1 MNFINLFDIIVIS
14 APKQTRPCIS
24 FAWHKVETNLLAIGY
39 DRTRNDHCITVC
51 DTERGVPNEKSI
63 IQLFGIGESANSMCW
78 DNGCRVLYAGMSQKH
93 LKMMDLRQTNAVVS
107 TCSTRAINGI
117 SVASN
122 GRIIA
127 GYIDNSIQLWD
138 IRRIDKPILT
148 HATEKTITDMSWCPT
163 RNSTLATV
171 QRESPYVH
179 LFDFHCSSPNETVTD
194 VVTHSIKRVI
204 SPFQRK
210 QNNARSTINNVSWHP
225 IDVERLLCLSG
236 AGVISDIKVQQRVAI
251 SWDPLNNLCGT
262 DGAQLNCLNAQ
273 TPPSTP
279 CEPIRSPW
287 LEPAKTAGPSSNN
300 SVEDILDIMHRRAVV
315 DYGKLSDTRKNGE
328 LAKNQSLKTVWQMI
342 GHMIEERCSTGFR
355 EVTGI
360 SEMVLLSW
368 HDFPNGPSVKAYK

>member
-1 MNFINLFDIIVIS
+1 
-14 APKQTRPCIS
+14 
-24 FAWHKVETNLLAIGY
+24 
-39 DRTRNDHCITVC
+39 
-51 DTERGVPNEKSI
+51 
-63 IQLFGIGESANSMCW
+63 MCW
-78 DNGCRVLYAGMSQKH
+78 DNTGRVLYAGMTQKH
-93 LKMMDLRQTNAVVS
+93 LKMMDLRQSNAVVS

-148 HATEKTITDMSWCPT
+148 HATEKSINDMSWCPT

-171 QRESPYVH
+171 QRDSPYVH

-210 QNNARSTINNVSWHP
+210 PNNARTINNVSWHP
-225 IDVERLLCLSG
+225 FDVERLLCLSG
-236 AGVISDIKVQQRVAI
+236 SGVINDVKVQQRVAI
-251 SWDPLNNLCGT
+251 AWDPLNNLCGT
-262 DGAQLNCLNAQ
+262 DAAQLNYMNAQ

-279 CEPIRSPW
+279 CEPVRGPW
-287 LEPAKTAGPSSNN
+287 LEPDKTAGPTSNN
-300 SVEDILDIMHRRAVV
+300 AVDDILDIMHRRAVL

-355 EVTGI
+355 ELAGI
-360 SEMVLLSW
+360 SETVLLSW
-368 HDFPNGPSVKAYK
+368 QDFPNGQSIKAYR